1 MKTKRIPAT
10 PVFIWLI
17 MASLLVPTAGINFS
31 DAAHAQSSETLFTPS
46 KNSQPQLSRYTVDL
60 TQLAAQGKLE
70 PVTGFDAEINRV
82 IAELTSSNTKAPAL
96 ISESDGNRAGVAR
109 AIAMRIVSGNVP
121 EPLRGKRLLSLSL
134 DALANGAKTTDQFEQ
149 RLQSVF
155 VELAQASNG
164 TILFVDQ
171 LHQYAGSRATVTATA
186 TIKSAIS
193 SNGIHVIA
201 GATPAAFDA
210 YIATDESV
218 AKLFESI
225 PLDGVLATATTSE
238 VVKDKRRSPINE
250 EFVGEKISPE
260 MRNLIRAAGPNGHV
274 SAILQVSDV
283 NSREV
288 RSLLARNGILLGD
301 SMASLGTLKVDL
313 PARVIEALMK
323 NDEMNF
329 ISPDVTLESFGHV
342 TATTGTDQIR
352 NSPGLLAGLLGA
364 SAVDGTGVGIAVID
378 SGLDTSHGAFT
389 TGSARI
395 KFSKDFTGE
404 NITSADPYG
413 HGTHVAGSAAGASY
427 SNGTRYQGIAP
438 GATIINLRVLNSK
451 GTGSTSGLLNALNWI
466 LSPAD
471 PTKAVSSTNPRNK
484 DKYNIRIINLSLGAP
499 AISSYKND
507 PICRAARALVDA
519 GVVVVAAAGNNG
531 KDANGRKIYGAIHS
545 PGNEPSVITVGAA
558 NSFGTD
564 SRADDDVATY
574 SSRGPTR

>member
-17 MASLLVPTAGINFS
+17 MASLLVPTAAGINFS
-31 DAAHAQSSETLFTPS
+31 DAAHAQSSETLLTPS

-82 IAELTSSNTKAPAL
+82 IAELTSSNTKVPAL

-260 MRNLIRAAGPNGHV
+260 MRNLIRTAGPNGRV

-283 NSREV
+283 NSGEV
-288 RSLLARNGILLGD
+288 RSMLSQHGIQIGDTMAKLGA
-301 SMASLGTLKVDL
+301 MKLDL
-313 PARVIEALMK
+313 PGSVIETLRQ
-323 NDEMNF
+323 NETMNF
-329 ISPDVTLESFGHV
+329 ISPDVKIESFGHV
-342 TATTGTDQIR
+342 TATTGADQIR
-352 NSPGLLAGLLGA
+352 NAPGLISGLLFGA
-364 SAVDGTGVGIAVID
+364 TAVDGTGITIAIID
-378 SGLDTSHGAFT
+378 SGMD
-389 TGSARI
+389 
-395 KFSKDFTGE
+395 
-404 NITSADPYG
+404 
-413 HGTHVAGSAAGASY
+413 
-427 SNGTRYQGIAP
+427 
-438 GATIINLRVLNSK
+438 LRDRKS
-451 GTGSTSGLLNALNWI
+451 
-466 LSPAD
+466 
-471 PTKAVSSTNPRNK
+471 
-484 DKYNIRIINLSLGAP
+484 
-499 AISSYKND
+499 
-507 PICRAARALVDA
+507 
-519 GVVVVAAAGNNG
+519 VV
-531 KDANGRKIYGAIHS
+531 
-545 PGNEPSVITVGAA
+545 
-558 NSFGTD
+558 
-564 SRADDDVATY
+564 
-574 SSRGPTR
+574 